1 MQISLMDELRE
12 SQNLLDSYWI
22 WWEFMVKGTKIEKK
36 NKREES
42 ETCIGCSR
50 LVRFGKIWG
59 ESEEVK

>member
-36 NKREES
+36 KIKGKS
-42 ETCIGCSR
+42 QKSVLGV
-50 LVRFGKIWG
+50 LDWLGLARFGGNQK
-59 ESEEVK
+59 K